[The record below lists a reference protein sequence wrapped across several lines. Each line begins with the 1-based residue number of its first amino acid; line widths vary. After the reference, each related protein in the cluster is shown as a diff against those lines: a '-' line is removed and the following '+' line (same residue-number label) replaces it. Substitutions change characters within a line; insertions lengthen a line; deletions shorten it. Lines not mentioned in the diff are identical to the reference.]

1 MVAKVS
7 IIVPVCNS
15 EKYLKECLDSILSQS
30 IRGIEVVCVNDGSTD
45 NSANILDRYA
55 CEDSRMVVISQKNS
69 GYGKAMNVGISAAR
83 GEWICFVESDDY
95 ILPSMYSDLV
105 SIAERNRL
113 DFVKSSLCRFFGEGE
128 KRTFQREPITK
139 NQDLLATVVNPS
151 KDPRL
156 LDALM
161 NNVTGVYRKEFL
173 DNNQIRFNETPGAS
187 FQDNGFWFQTFMKA
201 EKAML
206 VDEAYYM
213 VRRDNPNSS
222 VKSAEKVYCMREE
235 YQFIFSLLESDEELF
250 NRFIYQWCK
259 KLFSNCVATLNRIDR
274 SFRRDFLCTMSQDYR
289 LFKEKGWIDFA
300 LYNQRERRMLTLIM
314 DDPERYCVQYVE
326 DKVSDMQKIVREN
339 ECRIEQKTKK
349 LNSLKHSQSLK
360 IGHLI
365 LHVPQKL
372 HLVVKDQA

>member
-1 MVAKVS
+1 M
-7 IIVPVCNS
+7 
-15 EKYLKECLDSILSQS
+15 
-30 IRGIEVVCVNDGSTD
+30 
-45 NSANILDRYA
+45 
-55 CEDSRMVVISQKNS
+55 
-69 GYGKAMNVGISAAR
+69 
-83 GEWICFVESDDY
+83 
-95 ILPSMYSDLV
+95 
-105 SIAERNRL
+105 
-113 DFVKSSLCRFFGEGE
+113 
-128 KRTFQREPITK
+128 
-139 NQDLLATVVNPS
+139 
-151 KDPRL
+151 